1 MSEVTEKLQR
11 MLAQAQI
18 FSQEQIPLEAVARA
32 KLAVR
37 ESEQALETATGPER
51 EQLIALRAIAASRA
65 ERYEAQRSS
74 WTKGVA
80 ERANQFELSEQEKLK
95 QPIATKG

>member
-1 MSEVTEKLQR
+1 MSDVTEKLQR

-18 FSQEQIPLEAVARA
+18 FSQEQVPLEAVARA
-32 KLAVR
+32 KLAIR
-37 ESEQALETATGPER
+37 EADQALLAVSGPER

-65 ERYEAQRSS
+65 ERYEAERAS

-80 ERANQFELSEQEKLK
+80 ERANQFEVNEQEKLK
-95 QPIATKG
+95 QPISTKG